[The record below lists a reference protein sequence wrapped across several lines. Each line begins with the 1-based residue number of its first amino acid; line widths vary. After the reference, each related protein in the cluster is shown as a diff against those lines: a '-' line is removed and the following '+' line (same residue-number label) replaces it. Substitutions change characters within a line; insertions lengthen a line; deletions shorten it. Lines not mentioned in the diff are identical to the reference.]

1 MMIAAVVVALCAAV
15 MAEESMP
22 ATPLQKTI
30 DEIFKAPMAV
40 KSDSLL
46 DLERTSKSA
55 HNNAAFSRASK
66 AAIAEADAEKLYKML
81 EESDLPR
88 SRRNEAESIV
98 MGIEKDLK
106 RMATASPHMKSN
118 LIKATKLR
126 TEAVKELL
134 REQHNSAPA
143 FDADE
148 EDEEIDPGFAAADDD
163 EFDAPAEFND
173 DAAEDDD
180 LVSSVN
186 SRRHSFAA
194 KPAARKFDN
203 SRVTRVSS
211 DIAGLKAKVHAAHLP
226 RSRELEVMDNLKHI
240 ESDAKQVAGL
250 DHCVGSECH
259 RRDNIRK
266 ALSLRM
272 KALHKEL
279 EEQDRTPTARF
290 SRSFEEDDDAEDD
303 APAAK
308 EEDSMAAKFAN
319 KIMDDVAK
327 FKQAIADAVMPAKE
341 KKEVKENLDAIA
353 RDAEEYSEV
362 DSATRKSHLKQAISL
377 RMKALHKELEEQP
390 ATPKPA
396 VRKADNK
403 KIKAVEADLSALEEQ
418 VASVKLSPKLKKEV
432 EDNLHAIN
440 KDAHLVAALPAGNAK
455 RDHLKKA
462 INLRV
467 QALHKELEQS
477 DKTAPAAAKVAK
489 KAAPA
494 AKKAAPAAKKV
505 ANKQNSADKV
515 LSDVEKIRHELQ
527 SNKKAVSAGLRKEME
542 ENLSAITKDV
552 KKMNTVSSAS
562 KKEALT
568 TAIKYRMNALKSEL
582 KLTKAKH

>member
-1 MMIAAVVVALCAAV
+1 MMFAAVIVALCAVV

-30 DEIFKAPMAV
+30 DELFKAPMAV

-55 HNNAAFSRASK
+55 HSNAAFSSASK
-66 AAIAEADAEKLYKML
+66 SAIAQADAERLYKML

-134 REQHNSAPA
+134 REQSYSAPAFDADEDEELDAFNSAPA

-148 EDEEIDPGFAAADDD
+148 DEEL
-163 EFDAPAEFND
+163 DAPAEFNSD
-173 DAAEDDD
+173 DVAEDDD
-180 LVSSVN
+180 FVSSVGKK
-186 SRRHSFAA
+186 RPSFGA

-226 RSRELEVMDNLKHI
+226 HSRELEVMDNLNHI

-290 SRSFEEDDDAEDD
+290 SRSFEEDDADAEDD

-308 EEDSMAAKFAN
+308 EEESAAAKFAN
-319 KIMDDVAK
+319 KIMADVAK
-327 FKQAIADAVMPAKE
+327 FKQAITDAVMPAKE

-362 DSATRKSHLKQAISL
+362 DSVSRKSHLKQAISL
-377 RMKALHKELEEQP
+377 RMKALHKELEEKP
-390 ATPKPA
+390 ASPKPA
-396 VRKADNK
+396 ARKPDSK
-403 KIKAVEADLSALEEQ
+403 KIKAVEADLSALEEK

-432 EDNLHAIN
+432 EDNLHAIG

-477 DKTAPAAAKVAK
+477 DK
-489 KAAPA
+489 
-494 AKKAAPAAKKV
+494 AAPAAKKV
-505 ANKQNSADKV
+505 AYKQNSANKV
-515 LSDVEKIRHELQ
+515 LSDVDKIRHELE
-527 SNKKAVSAGLRKEME
+527 SNKKAVSPGLRKEME

-562 KKEALT
+562 KKEALS

-582 KLTKAKH
+582 KLTKAQH